1 VAEVADFRYL
11 VVPHTHWDREWYLP
25 FEQFRLLLGARV
37 DGVLDGLEHDPAF
50 SSFTLDGQAIV
61 LEDYVEVRPEEEPRL
76 RALLTAGRLEV
87 GPWYVLPDEILV
99 GGESLVRNLL
109 LGRRVC
115 RRFGVEPSRAGYEP
129 DSFGHPAQLPQLLA
143 GFGLGTFLFS
153 RGLGD
158 EIDEVGVV
166 FRWRAA
172 GAEVVACQMLPH
184 YDNFARLT
192 WYGDAAER
200 VEAVVDRFG
209 DQLRNAGQHTILLAN
224 GSDHVP
230 IESELPEICA
240 GLEQRFGTE
249 FRIGRYSDFSPGSDA
264 LPVHEGE
271 LVGSR
276 LQNVLRGVNS
286 ARIYLKQANE
296 RAERRVL
303 AVETVAA
310 LHTLREGV
318 RYPAADL
325 RLAWRD
331 LLRNHPHDSI
341 CGCSC
346 DEVHRDMLVRYEQL
360 DRTLDLIQ
368 SQTAGVGGALVNPLP
383 YRRMRLVDD
392 SLIELDGFAGARPT
406 ASSAREETLRVEVA
420 DDGTLT
426 VVDLLGGRRL
436 EGLYVLEDE
445 ADAGDLYTFC
455 PDGPAR
461 RAAFA
466 GSRVLRDDDLVREVL
481 VTHELPG
488 IQIETVARVVHGLER
503 VELRTQVVND
513 ALDHRLRVHFPLNL
527 AGERDVR
534 AEAQFAIVRRPLD
547 RAEPRAAWVEP
558 PVPTAHTLSAVALGP
573 LALFTKGLPEYEADR
588 DGLRLTLLRSVGT
601 ISRPAGLATRPVSAG
616 PDIATPDGQCRGT
629 HVLEYALRLD
639 ADSLSDAALLRAGQ
653 DYRTE
658 FLTGDPFEPPLAIE
672 GDVVFS
678 CLKEAEDGSGV
689 VLRLF
694 NPGLDPVV
702 ARLRGARARRI
713 RLDETPDPA
722 AVESDTFELAPWEIA
737 TLLLPAAK

>member
-1 VAEVADFRYL
+1 VADVADFRYL
-11 VVPHTHWDREWYLP
+11 VVAHTHWDREWYLP

-37 DGVLDGLEHDPAF
+37 DGVLEALEHDPAF
-50 SSFTLDGQAIV
+50 RSFTLDGQAIV
-61 LEDYVEVRPEEEPRL
+61 LEDYVDVRPDEEPRL
-76 RALLTAGRLEV
+76 RALLAAGRLEV

-115 RRFGVEPSRAGYEP
+115 RRFGVEPSTAGYEP
-129 DSFGHPAQLPQLLA
+129 DSFGHPAQLPQVLA
-143 GFGLGTFLFS
+143 GFGLRTFLFS

-172 GAEVVACQMLPH
+172 GTDVVACQMLPH

-200 VEAVVDRFG
+200 VEAVVGHFG
-209 DQLRNAGQHTILLAN
+209 DLVRDAGQATILLAS
-224 GSDHVP
+224 GSDHLP
-230 IESELPEICA
+230 LEPELPEICA
-240 GLEQRFGTE
+240 ELERRFGTE
-249 FRIGRYSDFSPGSDA
+249 FRIGRYSDFSPESDA

-296 RAERRVL
+296 RAERHLL

-310 LHTLREGV
+310 LRTLREGV
-318 RYPAADL
+318 PYPAADL

-346 DEVHRDMLVRYEQL
+346 DEVHRDMRVRYEQL
-360 DRTLDLIQ
+360 DRTLDLVH

-383 YRRMRLVDD
+383 YRRMRLVDEA
-392 SLIELDGFAGARPT
+392 LVELDGFAGGRLEPAG
-406 ASSAREETLRVEVA
+406 SREETLRVEVE

-426 VVDLLGGRRL
+426 VSDLRTGRRL
-436 EGLYVLEDE
+436 EGLHVLEDE
-445 ADAGDLYTFC
+445 ADVGDLYTFC

-461 RAAFA
+461 RASFT

-481 VTHELPG
+481 VSHELPG
-488 IQIETVARVVHGLER
+488 VQIETVARVVHGLDR
-503 VELRTQVVND
+503 VELSTQVVND
-513 ALDHRLRVHFPLNL
+513 ALDHRLRVHFPVPLY
-527 AGERDVR
+527 AQRDVR
-534 AEAQFAIVRRPLD
+534 AEGQFAVVRRPLERTD
-547 RAEPRAAWVEP
+547 PHVEWVEP
-558 PVPTAHTLSAVALGP
+558 PVPTAHTLSALALGP
-573 LALFTKGLPEYEADR
+573 LALFTKGLPEYEADHS
-588 DGLRLTLLRSVGT
+588 GVRLTLLRSVGT

-616 PDIATPDGQCRGT
+616 PDIPTPDGQCRGT

-639 ADSLSDAALLRAGQ
+639 ADNLSDAALLRAGQ

-658 FLTGDPFEPPLAIE
+658 FLTGDPFEPPFAIE

-678 CLKEAEDGSGV
+678 CLKGAEEGRGI

-694 NPGLDPVV
+694 NPGLERAV
-702 ARLRGARARRI
+702 ARLRGVQATRI
-713 RLDETPDPA
+713 RLDETPDPGA
-722 AVESDTFELAPWEIA
+722 PASESFELAPHEIA
-737 TLLLPAAK
+737 TLLIAAK

>member
-25 FEQFRLLLGARV
+25 YEQFRLLLGKRV
-37 DGVLDGLEHDPAF
+37 DGVLDALERDPAF
-50 SSFTLDGQAIV
+50 RSFTLDGQAIV
-61 LEDYVEVRPEEEPRL
+61 LEDYVEVRPDEEPRL
-76 RALLTAGRLEV
+76 RALLAGGRLEV

-115 RRFGVEPSRAGYEP
+115 RRFGGEPSAAGYEP

-143 GFGLGTFLFS
+143 GFGLRTFLFS

-158 EIDEVGVV
+158 ELDEVGIV

-172 GAEVVACQMLPH
+172 GSEVVACQMLPH

-192 WYGDAAER
+192 WYDDAAER

-209 DQLRNAGQHTILLAN
+209 AQLREAGQDTILLAN
-224 GSDHVP
+224 GSDHLP
-230 IESELPEICA
+230 IEAELPEICA
-240 GLEQRFGTE
+240 ELEGRFGTE
-249 FRIGRYSDFSPGSDA
+249 FRIGRYSDFAPKSDA
-264 LPVHEGE
+264 LPGYEGE

-296 RAERRVL
+296 RAERRLL

-310 LHTLREGV
+310 LHTLRDRV
-318 RYPAADL
+318 PYPAADL

-346 DEVHRDMLVRYEQL
+346 DEVHRDMVVRYEQL
-360 DRTLDLIQ
+360 DRTLDLVQ

-392 SLIELDGFAGARPT
+392 SLVELEGFAGGRPT
-406 ASSAREETLRVEVA
+406 TSSAHEEKLRVEVA
-420 DDGTLT
+420 DDGTLA
-426 VVDLLGGRRL
+426 VADLRSGRRL

-461 RAAFA
+461 RASFT
-466 GSRVLRDDDLVREVL
+466 GSRVLREDRLVREVL

-488 IQIETVARVVHGLER
+488 VQIETVARVVHGIER

-513 ALDHRLRVHFPLNL
+513 ALDHRLRVRFPLQL
-527 AGERDVR
+527 SGERDVR
-534 AEAQFAIVRRPLD
+534 AEGQFAVVRRPLD
-547 RAEPRAAWVEP
+547 RSEPRAEWVEP
-558 PVPTAHTLSAVALGP
+558 PVPTAHTLSALALGP
-573 LALFTKGLPEYEADR
+573 LALFTRGLPEYEADR
-588 DGLRLTLLRSVGT
+588 DGMWLTLLRSVGT

-616 PDIATPDGQCRGT
+616 PDIPTPDGQCRGT

-639 ADSLSDAALLRAGQ
+639 ADGLSDAALLRAGQ
-653 DYRTE
+653 DYRTD
-658 FLTGDPFEPPLAIE
+658 FLTGDPFEPPLGIE

-678 CLKEAEDGSGV
+678 CLKGAEDGSGV

-694 NPGLDPVV
+694 NPGLEPAVG
-702 ARLRGARARRI
+702 RLRGARATRI

-722 AVESDTFELAPWEIA
+722 ASASESFELAPHEIA
-737 TLLLPAAK
+737 TLLVDAE